1 MQMKLPLPTYSQF
14 RTSHLKK
21 LIVQSTVQPSPAK
34 KLWMIQQHPNKKI
47 QIENKKNQNRL
58 STLKITENQNRNCP
72 RSGHYKLQKQREVYD
87 SPKHY
92 TPPTDKEIRKYQN
105 ENIVNQ
111 TSIIKTRPEK

>member
-1 MQMKLPLPTYSQF
+1 MDDIATPKQENTNWKQEKPKS
-14 RTSHLKK
+14 
-21 LIVQSTVQPSPAK
+21 IVN
-34 KLWMIQQHPNKKI
+34 L
-47 QIENKKNQNRL
+47 ENNR
-58 STLKITENQNRNCP
+58 ENQNRNCP